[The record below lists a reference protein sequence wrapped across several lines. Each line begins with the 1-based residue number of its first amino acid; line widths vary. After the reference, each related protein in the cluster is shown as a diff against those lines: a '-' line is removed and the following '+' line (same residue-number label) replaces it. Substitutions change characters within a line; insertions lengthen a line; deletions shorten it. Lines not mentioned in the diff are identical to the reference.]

1 MVWGLSGCYLPYE
14 GTWTP
19 LWDFATSRGVVTALK
34 LKTEFKSNRQMLAA
48 QEKIIKIRHRGA
60 WAQRRQ
66 KKKGDLAVETYDLPD
81 SSHRF
86 RRGKKR

>member
-1 MVWGLSGCYLPYE
+1 MSGCYLPYE

-48 QEKIIKIRHRGA
+48 QEKIMKHVTEVLGLSVA
-60 WAQRRQ
+60 
-66 KKKGDLAVETYDLPD
+66 KKKRAIWPWKPMTSRIAPIVSEGA
-81 SSHRF
+81 R
-86 RRGKKR
+86 KR